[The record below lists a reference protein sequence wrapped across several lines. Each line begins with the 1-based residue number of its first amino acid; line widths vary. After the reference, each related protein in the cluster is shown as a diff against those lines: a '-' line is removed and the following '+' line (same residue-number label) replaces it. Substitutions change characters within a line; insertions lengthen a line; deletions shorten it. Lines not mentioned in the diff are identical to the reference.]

1 MYVTNILFLPLL
13 QKLSSNLLQSYF
25 FPSKGQEWHL
35 RTSPFTR
42 AAGHL
47 VAWDDKFTQAHPFIH
62 IANYPWFLLTPHF
75 INHIEKFIPQP
86 LCSRHLSPAALPTDS
101 CIFILYYILLV
112 LKIYPSIFL
121 KKKKKKRVQ
130 VSSGHLTGF
139 LWKGI
144 WICVSRTP
152 ILSHSLLKP
161 LISAPTDYVIWNSNS
176 HISFFICYYTWK

>member
-1 MYVTNILFLPLL
+1 MYVTNILFLPFL

-121 KKKKKKRVQ
+121 KKKKKKAC
-130 VSSGHLTGF
+130 SGQF
-139 LWKGI
+139 RASD
-144 WICVSRTP
+144 WIPMERNLDMC
-152 ILSHSLLKP
+152 KP
-161 LISAPTDYVIWNSNS
+161 NTYP
-176 HISFFICYYTWK
+176 